1 MFAGSCCPP
10 FLLLSK
16 NLYSFACFQV
26 LYIQETARVSLFDTA
41 QEVLQGAATELRY
54 QARYQAQADFNQGY
68 WQRCG
73 QIDLLGVCSGVSD
86 PYAYCTTAS
95 AITTRPFA
103 LGPHGIEQL
112 CSLLRRYLARLD
124 HVQDTVTF
132 ICECGHCAHPLS
144 KRVASSTL
152 ISLAYRRLRIV
163 RRSTRLSP
171 SGGPPSAV
179 TISSRRLRAV
189 L

>member
-16 NLYSFACFQV
+16 NLYSFARFQI
-26 LYIQETARVSLFDTA
+26 LYIQETARGPLLDAA
-41 QEVLQGAATELRY
+41 QEVLQGTATEPWY
-54 QARYQAQADFNQGY
+54 QACSQAQADFNQVHRQRSGY
-68 WQRCG
+68 
-73 QIDLLGVCSGVSD
+73 IDLLGICSGVSD
-86 PYAYCTTAS
+86 PYAYCATAS

-112 CSLLRRYLARLD
+112 RSLLRRYLARLD

-132 ICECGHCAHPLS
+132 ICECGHRAHPLS

-163 RRSTRLSP
+163 RRSTRPSP